1 MANNSETNSCAGI
14 TIGFAI
20 GLLVVFGLER
30 VVEYLEN
37 LPPNAFELLATVD
50 RDEVLSSVHQG
61 TAGLHW
67 LSFALLTIR
76 AGCRVASLACYLPAQ
91 VVHLP
96 CR

>member
-1 MANNSETNSCAGI
+1 MGRCNAHRFHIIASAVAGELFPIMANNSETNSCAGI

-20 GLLVVFGLER
+20 GLMVVFGLER

-61 TAGLHW
+61 TAGL
-67 LSFALLTIR
+67 
-76 AGCRVASLACYLPAQ
+76 Q
-91 VVHLP
+91 
-96 CR
+96 